1 MDHLYGIYGMGAVSL
16 ILLLRYFNKNNYTL
30 FFGGCL
36 VGSIVEYMLSF
47 FGELIFNVRWW
58 DYSNEFL
65 NINGRIC
72 LLYSIF
78 WGILSLVLIK
88 IINPI
93 IDKFIDYIKKK
104 VNIKYL
110 KALTCVA
117 TIFMIFNAITSGIA
131 IDLF

>member
-1 MDHLYGIYGMGAVSL
+1 MLVAGILEYLTSFIMEKL
-16 ILLLRYFNKNNYTL
+16 FNA
-30 FFGGCL
+30 
-36 VGSIVEYMLSF
+36 
-47 FGELIFNVRWW
+47 RWW
-58 DYSNEFL
+58 DYSNEFF

-104 VNIKYL
+104 VNI
-110 KALTCVA
+110 
-117 TIFMIFNAITSGIA
+117 
-131 IDLF
+131 